1 MNVTETF
8 RPLQGEVAL
17 DVAPRMALRVNTEPA
32 LKRARFG
39 VGRVLTPQ
47 VLQDEQDARS
57 QRTNGLLQALATGV
71 VRGFQT
77 PYVQGPTGGARIDV
91 SAGIAIA
98 QGEDVILPATARLPA
113 HLISVAYESLE
124 SAGPVWTDI
133 ERRALRD
140 APSWPLGALA
150 ARFAG
155 RGLATV
161 AVLIARP
168 IRLLRDLSPN
178 VGGPC
183 HDDPDPD
190 SKRLAFED
198 ALRFEWVL
206 WPHRDRP
213 LPGRD
218 AAWRNRLAW
227 RVFDGEAQ
235 GQVWPWQ
242 ALGVP
247 IAMAG
252 FDDMSIGRLAF
263 LDSQSVLREGGGLRA
278 RSLLVNAGL
287 GAGLNEPLAQAQV
300 LQLSEQLAE
309 LPADQL
315 TVANLAKQFDRLP
328 PAGLLPSSVV
338 DVGLARQSVFPPSWS
353 VSAQV
358 ITDDMVEALVAES
371 ARLAPLSLSR
381 AEQVELL
388 VPVPASQYHQDLL
401 RLNEPVDPLF
411 AITIGGLEARRARA
425 LRERSGW
432 QHRHDVLAHAISG
445 IWPERLANDP
455 LGLADERFDG
465 LSFNAA
471 NFFPRLHTGGKP
483 RAAELE
489 AHGFDSA
496 QDTLVLAPGD
506 KLMAYVEIDRSQ
518 PPQYLLLQPLV
529 RNTVAPV
536 SASALDTAVLSPG
549 PLFWW
554 AAAGSPPPTVPG
566 VPTASLLFAGNLPAV
581 DASPNAGQ
589 LGNPLKRW
597 LRLEV
602 DVSFFAPNAAQATLE
617 GLVYGAVCGVSGQ
630 AVRWGHAGAVRAERE
645 RHWVAE
651 TLPQGA
657 NIRVA
662 AGTLAAADGDTSA
675 PWPWDD
681 ERESGEAQAALEG
694 FTIDATLTTHELP
707 DVSALITQAQGNPGL
722 QELVQT
728 QSAVSTAAVS
738 TTRPPNQRALHQ
750 GLARLVELLDRKS
763 RASNDLVE
771 FGFLRSRVDLY
782 RLRTRLLGADDAD
795 RLLTSPAISDLV
807 KRSESSYATDQQLTE
822 YLNKAN
828 TSAAS
833 APTPPASAASASAA
847 ATPAPTAAPSG
858 QTPRVSAVAAAT
870 GNTVAFTAV
879 GLSAPRAPISSLS
892 ALTSTRSGAS
902 VVGASGLSGFSG
914 LSATSGLVGNAPA
927 TAATTAANSTSA
939 ALLGAR
945 SRLDSGIK
953 LSGAGQ
959 AVPTKGIAPPSV
971 ELVAAAS
978 NFNLSQNSVTLGER
992 LKTPVVVDTWS
1003 AAAAGK
1009 TASVDNTVAQLT
1021 ELRLP
1026 VGSLPVFGYQATTT
1040 PGQTKA
1046 VGTVADLRAA
1056 GANLVNIDQIDT
1068 DIKFEADYFR
1078 KGIDAVDNSIRFLRG
1093 VEGLVESY
1101 RRLRDLAQAALA
1113 RLQALQQRTL
1123 SEISRLDKEL
1133 AEVRHDLGVARSL
1146 LAEERQRIAAL
1157 IEHRKAVLAQ
1167 VPYVVFRRPRL
1178 AKRLDDLPVRSVE
1191 TGLYVS
1197 PVPACKGHSHAIPP
1211 DLQRMVDALRD
1222 LPARHFNRLSE
1233 LLLSIDNRHELSSL
1247 LRTATDRAR
1256 VRTTSLAQASA
1267 AADRSQTG
1275 VAGALQSLHFS
1286 FLGIGLQHASAVVQQ
1301 AAQSSS
1307 LTHLAWSELS
1317 MQALTHVAV
1326 GDLFQSSRTLG
1337 ASGELDDIARVS
1349 ACLHRSLGSVPP
1361 ATRLTWAL
1369 QLSSF
1374 DVAPSLKQLS
1384 VLPQFGDHSLG
1395 LDFSDWHGMQDMVD
1409 WLFSRIDASSNQAV
1423 RLINDLVRVIILLAS
1438 HAPVREL
1445 IPARLALPIRPVIGA
1460 FLQLN
1465 IDALS
1470 EVRVGMQVSLGQG
1483 VAQAVVHDVS
1493 PGKVVARVTQA
1504 AATAPTL
1511 DTDTVVHL
1519 RAAVGQVS
1527 VSAFTTRSLVNR

>member
-17 DVAPRMALRVNTEPA
+17 DVAPRMALRVDAEPA

-71 VRGFQT
+71 VRGFET

-91 SAGIAIA
+91 SPGIAIA
-98 QGEDVILPATARLPA
+98 QGEDVVLPATARLPA

-124 SAGPVWTDI
+124 RAGPVWTDI

-168 IRLLRDLSPN
+168 IRLLRDLSPH

-183 HDDPDPD
+183 HDDPDPA
-190 SKRLAFED
+190 SQRLAFED

-235 GQVWPWQ
+235 GKVWPWQ

-247 IAMAG
+247 IALAG

-278 RSLLVNAGL
+278 RAMLVNAGL

-358 ITDDMVEALVAES
+358 ITDDMVETLVAES

-388 VPVPASQYHQDLL
+388 VPVPVGQYHPDLL
-401 RLNEPVDPLF
+401 RLDEPVDPLF
-411 AITIGGLEARRARA
+411 AITIGGLESRRARA
-425 LRERSGW
+425 LRERAGW
-432 QHRHDVLAHAISG
+432 QHRHDVLVHAISG

-455 LGLADERFDG
+455 LGLGDERFDG

-483 RAAELE
+483 RAAEME
-489 AHGFDSA
+489 AHGFDGA

-529 RNTVAPV
+529 RNTLAPA
-536 SASALDTAVLSPG
+536 SATALDTAVMSPG

-554 AAAGSPPPTVPG
+554 GAAGAPQPTVPG
-566 VPTASLLFAGNLPAV
+566 VPTASLLFAGNLPAAV
-581 DASPNAGQ
+581 DGLSA
-589 LGNPLKRW
+589 NPLKRW

-617 GLVYGAVCGVSGQ
+617 GLVYGAVCGANGQ
-630 AVRWGHAGAVRAERE
+630 AVRWGHAGAVRADRE

-681 ERESGEAQAALEG
+681 EREFDESQAALEG
-694 FTIDATLTTHELP
+694 FTLDAALTTHELS

-722 QELVQT
+722 QELVQP
-728 QSAVSTAAVS
+728 QAAASAVVAIAA
-738 TTRPPNQRALHQ
+738 RPPNQRALHQ

-822 YLNKAN
+822 YLNKAA
-828 TSAAS
+828 TTAATTTAT
-833 APTPPASAASASAA
+833 APAAAAA
-847 ATPAPTAAPSG
+847 ATSPAAAAAAAAAAG
-858 QTPRVSAVAAAT
+858 QTPRVSAVAAAS

-879 GLSAPRAPISSLS
+879 GLSAPRAPVSSLS
-892 ALTSTRSGAS
+892 ALTSTRSLSSLAG
-902 VVGASGLSGFSG
+902 VSGLSGA
-914 LSATSGLVGNAPA
+914 SAVNGLVGNAA
-927 TAATTAANSTSA
+927 TSSMGISTNA
-939 ALLGAR
+939 ALLATR

-953 LSGAGQ
+953 VASAGESLLSK
-959 AVPTKGIAPPSV
+959 VVTPPSV

-992 LKTPVVVDTWS
+992 LKIPVVVDTWS

-1056 GANLVNIDQIDT
+1056 GANLINIDQSDT

-1113 RLQALQQRTL
+1113 RLQALQKRTL

-1178 AKRLDDLPVRSVE
+1178 ANRLDDLPVRSVE

-1197 PVPACKGHSHAIPP
+1197 PVPACKGDHHAIPP

-1233 LLLSIDNRHELSSL
+1233 LLLSIDNRHELRSL

-1267 AADRSQTG
+1267 AVDRSQSG
-1275 VAGALQSLHFS
+1275 VAGAVQALHFS
-1286 FLGIGLQHASAVVQQ
+1286 FLDIGLQHASAVVQQ
-1301 AAQSSS
+1301 APQSSS
-1307 LTHLAWSELS
+1307 LSQLAWSELS

-1326 GDLFQSSRTLG
+1326 GDLFHSSRTLG

-1361 ATRLTWAL
+1361 AVRLTWAL

-1374 DVAPSLKQLS
+1374 DVAPSLRQLS

-1409 WLFSRIDASSNQAV
+1409 WLFSRIDVSSNPAV

-1438 HAPVREL
+1438 HAPVRDL

-1493 PGKVVARVTQA
+1493 VGKVVARVTQA
-1504 AATAPTL
+1504 SAAAPTL

-1519 RAAVGQVS
+1519 SASRGQVS
-1527 VSAFTTRSLVNR
+1527 VSAFSSRSLVNR

>member
-17 DVAPRMALRVNTEPA
+17 DVAPTMALRVDTEPA
-32 LKRARFG
+32 LKRARFA

-71 VRGFQT
+71 VRGFET
-77 PYVQGPTGGARIDV
+77 PYVQGATGGARIDV
-91 SAGIAIA
+91 SPGIGIA
-98 QGEDVILPATARLPA
+98 QGEDVVLPATARLPA

-124 SAGPVWTDI
+124 SAGPIWTDA

-150 ARFAG
+150 TKFAG

-183 HDDPDPD
+183 HDDPDPA
-190 SKRLAFED
+190 SQRLAFED

-227 RVFDGEAQ
+227 RVFDGETA
-235 GQVWPWQ
+235 GNPWPWQ

-247 IAMAG
+247 IALAG
-252 FDDMSIGRLAF
+252 FDDMTVGRLAF
-263 LDSQSVLREGGGLRA
+263 LDSQTVVREGGGMRA
-278 RSLLVNAGL
+278 RTLLLNAGV

-300 LQLSEQLAE
+300 LQLSEHLAE

-315 TVANLAKQFDRLP
+315 TAANLPKQFDRLP
-328 PAGLLPSSVV
+328 PAGLLPATVV
-338 DVGLARQSVFPPSWS
+338 DFTQARQNVFPPSWS
-353 VSAQV
+353 VTAQV
-358 ITDDMVEALVAES
+358 ISDDMVEALVAES
-371 ARLAPLSLSR
+371 ARLAPLSLAR
-381 AEQVELL
+381 AEQIEML
-388 VPVPASQYHQDLL
+388 VPVPAAQFNPDLL
-401 RLNEPVDPLF
+401 RLDEPVDPLF
-411 AITIGGLEARRARA
+411 AITIGGLENRRARA
-425 LRERSGW
+425 LRERAGW

-445 IWPERLANDP
+445 VWPERPTNDP
-455 LGLADERFDG
+455 LGLDDERFDG
-465 LSFNAA
+465 FSFNAGQ
-471 NFFPRLHTGGKP
+471 FFPRVHTGGKRNLP
-483 RAAELE
+483 DLE
-489 AHGFDSA
+489 AHGFDGA
-496 QDTLVLAPGD
+496 QDTLVLVPGD
-506 KLMAYVEIDRSQ
+506 KLMAYVEIDITQ
-518 PPQYLLLQPLV
+518 PPQYLLLQPLL
-529 RNTVAPV
+529 RNTVAP
-536 SASALDTAVLSPG
+536 ASSSVLDTAAMSPG
-549 PLFWW
+549 PVFWW
-554 AAAGSPPPTVPG
+554 GAPGLSQPTVPG
-566 VPTASLLFAGNLPAV
+566 VATTALRFAGTLPQVLVNGIIITNVAQ
-581 DASPNAGQ
+581 PR
-589 LGNPLKRW
+589 RW

-602 DVSFFAPNAAQATLE
+602 DISFFAPNAAQATLE
-617 GLVYGAVCGVSGQ
+617 GLVYGAICGATGANARWCHAW
-630 AVRWGHAGAVRAERE
+630 AVRSDRE
-645 RHWVAE
+645 RHWVGE

-681 ERESGEAQAALEG
+681 RRDADEPQASIEG
-694 FTIDATLTTHELP
+694 FAIDAALTTHELT

-722 QELVQT
+722 QELQQVEIP
-728 QSAVSTAAVS
+728 ASTATPA
-738 TTRPPNQRALHQ
+738 RAPNQRALDQ
-750 GLARLVELLDRKS
+750 GLARLVETLDRKS
-763 RASNDLVE
+763 RTSNDLVE

-795 RLLTSPAISDLV
+795 RLLTSPGIADLV
-807 KRSESSYATDQQLTE
+807 KRSESSYATDQQLTD
-822 YLNKAN
+822 YLNKAA
-828 TSAAS
+828 TTT
-833 APTPPASAASASAA
+833 APKPASTPSTVPRASSTLMAKASG
-847 ATPAPTAAPSG
+847 P
-858 QTPRVSAVAAAT
+858 
-870 GNTVAFTAV
+870 TVAYTAV
-879 GLSAPRAPISSLS
+879 GINAPRA
-892 ALTSTRSGAS
+892 
-902 VVGASGLSGFSG
+902 
-914 LSATSGLVGNAPA
+914 TSGV
-927 TAATTAANSTSA
+927 STSIGIIGTVGTIGTIGTISTKGISA
-939 ALLGAR
+939 SSTNAGLLATNA
-945 SRLDSGIK
+945 RLDSSVDFGGVG
-953 LSGAGQ
+953 SV
-959 AVPTKGIAPPSV
+959 VPVKDVTPPSV
-971 ELVAAAS
+971 EVVAAAS
-978 NFNLSQNSVTLGER
+978 NFNLSQNSVTIGER

-1009 TASVDNTVAQLT
+1009 TSSVDNTVAQLS

-1026 VGSLPVFGYQATTT
+1026 VGTLPVFGYAATTT

-1046 VGTVADLRAA
+1046 VSTVADLKAA
-1056 GANLVNIDQIDT
+1056 GTNLINIDHLDT

-1078 KGIDAVDNSIRFLRG
+1078 KGIDAIDNSIRFLRG

-1123 SEISRLDKEL
+1123 SEIARLDREL
-1133 AEVRHDLGVARSL
+1133 AEIRHDLGVARSL

-1157 IEHRKAVLAQ
+1157 IDYRKGVLAQ

-1178 AKRLDDLPVRSVE
+1178 ANHLDDLPVRSVE

-1197 PVPACKGHSHAIPP
+1197 PVPACRRDTHAIPP

-1222 LPARHFNRLSE
+1222 LPARHFNRFSE
-1233 LLLSIDNRHELSSL
+1233 LLLSIDNRDELASL

-1267 AADRSQTG
+1267 AIDRSQTG
-1275 VAGALQSLHFS
+1275 VAGAVQALQFS
-1286 FLGIGLQHASAVVQQ
+1286 FLNFGLQHASSVVQQ
-1301 AAQSSS
+1301 APQSSS
-1307 LTHLAWSELS
+1307 LASLAWSELS
-1317 MQALTHVAV
+1317 RQAFNFVAV
-1326 GDLFQSSRTLG
+1326 SDLFHSSRTLG

-1349 ACLHRSLGSVPP
+1349 ACLHRSLGNVPP
-1361 ATRLTWAL
+1361 AVRLTWAL

-1374 DVAPSLKQLS
+1374 DVAPSLRQLS

-1409 WLFSRIDASSNQAV
+1409 WLFSRIDSSSNQAV

-1438 HAPVREL
+1438 HAPVRDL
-1445 IPARLALPIRPVIGA
+1445 IPARLALPIRPVIGT
-1460 FLQLN
+1460 LVQLN
-1465 IDALS
+1465 VDALAA
-1470 EVRVGMQVSLGQG
+1470 VRVGMQVSMGQG
-1483 VAQAVVHDVS
+1483 VAQAVVQDVS

-1504 AATAPTL
+1504 APTAPTL
-1511 DTDTVVHL
+1511 DVDAAVHL
-1519 RAAVGQVS
+1519 VTSTMAS
-1527 VSAFTTRSLVNR
+1527 VTSAFSVGALANW

>member
-17 DVAPRMALRVNTEPA
+17 DVAPRMALRVDTEPA

-47 VLQDEQDARS
+47 VLQDEQEARS
-57 QRTNGLLQALATGV
+57 QRTNGLMQALATGV
-71 VRGFQT
+71 VRGFET

-91 SAGIAIA
+91 SPGIAMA
-98 QGEDVILPATARLPA
+98 HGEDVILPATARLPA
-113 HLISVAYESLE
+113 HLISVAHESLE

-155 RGLATV
+155 RGLPSV

-168 IRLLRDLSPN
+168 IRLLRDLSPH

-183 HDDPDPD
+183 HDDPDPA
-190 SKRLAFED
+190 SQRLAFED

-235 GQVWPWQ
+235 GLVWPWQ

-247 IAMAG
+247 IALAG
-252 FDDMSIGRLAF
+252 FDDMASGRLAF
-263 LDSQSVLREGGGLRA
+263 LDSQSVMREGGGLRA
-278 RSLLVNAGL
+278 RSPLVRSGL

-315 TVANLAKQFDRLP
+315 TVAHLARLFDRLP

-338 DVGLARQSVFPPSWS
+338 DVGLARQNVFPPSWS

-358 ITDDMVEALVAES
+358 ITDDMVETLVAES

-388 VPVPASQYHQDLL
+388 VPVPAAQYHPDLL
-401 RLNEPVDPLF
+401 RLDEPVDPLF
-411 AITIGGLEARRARA
+411 AITIGGLERRRAKA
-425 LRERSGW
+425 LRERAGW

-465 LSFNAA
+465 LSFLAA

-483 RAAELE
+483 RLPELE
-489 AHGFDSA
+489 AHGFDGA

-518 PPQYLLLQPLV
+518 PPQHLFLQPLV
-529 RNTVAPV
+529 RNTVAPT
-536 SASALDTAVLSPG
+536 SATALDTAVMSPG

-554 AAAGSPPPTVPG
+554 GAAGAPQPTVPG
-566 VPTASLLFAGNLPAV
+566 VPTASLLFAGNLPVAV
-581 DASPNAGQ
+581 ADPSASQ
-589 LGNPLKRW
+589 FKRW

-602 DVSFFAPNAAQATLE
+602 DVSFFAPNAAQVTLE
-617 GLVYGAVCGVSGQ
+617 GLVYGAVCGANGQ
-630 AVRWGHAGAVRAERE
+630 AVRWGHAGAVRADRE

-657 NIRVA
+657 NVRVA

-681 ERESGEAQAALEG
+681 EREPGEAQAALEG
-694 FTIDATLTTHELP
+694 FSIDAALTTHELP
-707 DVSALITQAQGNPGL
+707 DVSALITQAQGNPAL

-728 QSAVSTAAVS
+728 QSAASTAAVS
-738 TTRPPNQRALHQ
+738 TPRVPNQRALHQ
-750 GLARLVELLDRKS
+750 GLARLVEQLDRKS

-822 YLNKAN
+822 YLNKASV
-828 TSAAS
+828 TASAVPTSSSAAS
-833 APTPPASAASASAA
+833 TAATAAAAS
-847 ATPAPTAAPSG
+847 G
-858 QTPRVSAVAAAT
+858 QPTPRVNAVAAAS
-870 GNTVAFTAV
+870 GNAVAFTAV
-879 GLSAPRAPISSLS
+879 GLSAPRALASNLS
-892 ALTSTRSGAS
+892 ALTSTRSLSGTGGVSSAVS
-902 VVGASGLSGFSG
+902 APAVASGLVFNPAAAAIGS
-914 LSATSGLVGNAPA
+914 TS
-927 TAATTAANSTSA
+927 STSA
-939 ALLGAR
+939 ALLAAR
-945 SRLDSGIK
+945 SRLESGIK
-953 LSGAGQ
+953 LGTAGQ
-959 AVPTKGIAPPSV
+959 AVPGKSVTPPSV

-1056 GANLVNIDQIDT
+1056 GANLINIDQVDT

-1101 RRLRDLAQAALA
+1101 RRLRDMAQAALA
-1113 RLQALQQRTL
+1113 RLQSLQQRTL

-1178 AKRLDDLPVRSVE
+1178 ANRLDDLPVRSVE

-1197 PVPACKGHSHAIPP
+1197 PVPACQGHAQAIPP

-1267 AADRSQTG
+1267 ALDRSQSG
-1275 VAGALQSLHFS
+1275 VAGAVQALQFS
-1286 FLGIGLQHASAVVQQ
+1286 FLDIGLQHASMVVQQ
-1301 AAQSSS
+1301 APASSGLAQ
-1307 LTHLAWSELS
+1307 LAWSELS

-1326 GDLFQSSRTLG
+1326 GDLFHSSRTLG
-1337 ASGELDDIARVS
+1337 ASGELDDIARVA

-1361 ATRLTWAL
+1361 AVRLTWAL
-1369 QLSSF
+1369 RLSSF
-1374 DVAPSLKQLS
+1374 DVAPSLRQLS

-1409 WLFSRIDASSNQAV
+1409 WLFSRIDARSNPAV

-1438 HAPVREL
+1438 HAPVRDL
-1445 IPARLALPIRPVIGA
+1445 IPARLAQPIRPVIGA

-1483 VAQAVVHDVS
+1483 AAQAVVHDVS
-1493 PGKVVARVTQA
+1493 PGRVVARVIQA
-1504 AATAPTL
+1504 AAAAPTL

-1519 RAAVGQVS
+1519 SASKGQVS
-1527 VSAFTTRSLVNR
+1527 VSAFTARSLVNR

>member
-91 SAGIAIA
+91 SPGIAIA

-190 SKRLAFED
+190 SQRLAFED

-309 LPADQL
+309 LPVDQL
-315 TVANLAKQFDRLP
+315 TVANLSKQFDRLP
-328 PAGLLPSSVV
+328 PAGLLPASVV

-358 ITDDMVEALVAES
+358 ITDDMVETLVAES

-388 VPVPASQYHQDLL
+388 VPVPAAQYHPDLL
-401 RLNEPVDPLF
+401 RLDEPVDPLF
-411 AITIGGLEARRARA
+411 AITIGGLESRRARA

-455 LGLADERFDG
+455 LGLGDERFDG

-483 RAAELE
+483 GAAELE
-489 AHGFDSA
+489 AHGFEGA

-529 RNTVAPV
+529 RNTVAPA
-536 SASALDTAVLSPG
+536 SATALDTAVLSPG

-554 AAAGSPPPTVPG
+554 GAAGAPQPTVPG
-566 VPTASLLFAGNLPAV
+566 VPTASLLFAGNLPAAV
-581 DASPNAGQ
+581 DG
-589 LGNPLKRW
+589 LGSQPLKRW

-681 ERESGEAQAALEG
+681 ERDPGEAQAALEG

-707 DVSALITQAQGNPGL
+707 DVSALITQAQGNPAL

-728 QSAVSTAAVS
+728 QSAVNTAVVS
-738 TTRPPNQRALHQ
+738 TTRLPNQRALHQ

-822 YLNKAN
+822 YLGKAA
-828 TSAAS
+828 TTAAT
-833 APTPPASAASASAA
+833 APTPSASATAASTAA
-847 ATPAPTAAPSG
+847 ATAAATTAAAASG
-858 QTPRVSAVAAAT
+858 QATPRISAVAAAS
-870 GNTVAFTAV
+870 GNAVAFTAV
-879 GLSAPRAPISSLS
+879 GLSAPRAPISSVS
-892 ALTSTRSGAS
+892 ALTGTRSIAGTTGVTGAAG
-902 VVGASGLSGFSG
+902 VASA
-914 LSATSGLVGNAPA
+914 SAISGLVSSN
-927 TAATTAANSTSA
+927 TNNS
-939 ALLGAR
+939 ALLAAR

-953 LSGAGQ
+953 FSGAGE
-959 AVPTKGIAPPSV
+959 AVPTKGVTPPSV

-1113 RLQALQQRTL
+1113 RLQALQQRTV

-1178 AKRLDDLPVRSVE
+1178 ANRLDDLPVRSVE

-1197 PVPACKGHSHAIPP
+1197 PVPACRGQAHSIPL
-1211 DLQRMVDALRD
+1211 DLQFMVDALND

-1233 LLLSIDNRHELSSL
+1233 LLLSIDNRNELSSL

-1256 VRTTSLAQASA
+1256 TRTSSLAQASA
-1267 AADRSQTG
+1267 NLNRTQSG
-1275 VAGALQSLHFS
+1275 VAGAVQALQFS
-1286 FLGIGLQHASAVVQQ
+1286 FLDIGLQHASTVVQQ
-1301 AAQSSS
+1301 APQSSS
-1307 LTHLAWSELS
+1307 LTHLSWRDLS
-1317 MQALTHVAV
+1317 QQALTHVAV

-1337 ASGELDDIARVS
+1337 ASGELDDIARVA
-1349 ACLHRSLGSVPP
+1349 ACLHRSLGGVPP
-1361 ATRLTWAL
+1361 AVRLTWAL

-1374 DVAPSLKQLS
+1374 DVAPSLRQLG
-1384 VLPQFGDHSLG
+1384 VLPQFADHSLG

-1409 WLFSRIDASSNQAV
+1409 WLFSRIDASSNPAV

-1438 HAPVREL
+1438 HAPVRDL
-1445 IPARLALPIRPVIGA
+1445 IPARLALPICPVIGA

-1519 RAAVGQVS
+1519 RASMGQVS